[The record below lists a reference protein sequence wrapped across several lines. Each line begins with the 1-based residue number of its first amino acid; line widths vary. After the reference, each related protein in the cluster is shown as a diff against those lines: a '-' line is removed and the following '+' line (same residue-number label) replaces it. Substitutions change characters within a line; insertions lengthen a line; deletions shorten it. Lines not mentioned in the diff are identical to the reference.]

1 MSDMPISR
9 FVTAADGI
17 KIHVRDYASRSTGA
31 LPVVCL
37 PGLARTTADFE
48 ALAEALAADGRR
60 VVALDYRGRGRSD
73 YDPDPA
79 KYSLPVELGDVIT
92 VLMALACEPAVFVG
106 TSRGGILTMLMAAVR
121 PVAIA
126 GAVLNDIGP
135 VLETEGLV
143 RIKGYVGKLPT
154 PASYDDAARMLARL
168 FGAQFPKLSRD
179 DWLKSAYRTYKDKDG
194 VLVADYDVALA
205 RTLEDVDPAKPL
217 PDLWPQ
223 FEALKPVP
231 VMAIRGANSDL
242 LSAATVNEMGQRHP
256 DLETLVVPDQGHAP
270 LLAEADVIARIA
282 AFAHRC
288 DTRRGDVSA

>member
-1 MSDMPISR
+1 MSDVPISR
-9 FVTAADGI
+9 FVTAADGL
-17 KIHVRDYASRSTGA
+17 KLHVRDYAARNAGA

-48 ALAEALAADGRR
+48 TLAEALAAEGRR

-79 KYSLPVELGDVIT
+79 KYSLPVELGDVIG
-92 VLMALACEPAVFVG
+92 VLAALACEPAVFVG

-121 PVAIA
+121 PAAIA

-154 PASYDDAARMLARL
+154 PANYDDAARILARL
-168 FGAQFPKLSRD
+168 FGPQFPKLGHD
-179 DWLKSAYRTYKDKDG
+179 DWVRSAQRTYKDKDG
-194 VLVADYDVALA
+194 ILVADYDVALA
-205 RTLEDVDPAKPL
+205 RALEDFDPGKAL

-242 LSAATVNEMGQRHP
+242 LSATTVNEMGQRHP

-282 AFAHRC
+282 AFVRRC
-288 DTRRGDVSA
+288 DARRRSGSS

>member
-1 MSDMPISR
+1 MSDMPASR

-17 KIHVRDYASRSTGA
+17 NIHVREYAAHDANA

-48 ALAEALAADGRR
+48 TLAEALAAEGRR
-60 VVALDYRGRGRSD
+60 VIALDYRGRGRSD
-73 YDPDPA
+73 YDPDPT
-79 KYSLPVELGDVIT
+79 KYSLPVELGDVIA
-92 VLMALACEPAVFVG
+92 VLTALACEPAVFIG

-121 PVAIA
+121 PEAIV
-126 GAVLNDIGP
+126 GAILNDIGP

-154 PASYDDAARMLARL
+154 PASYDDAARILARL
-168 FGAQFPKLSRD
+168 FGGQFPKLTHE
-179 DWLKSAYRTYKDKDG
+179 DWIKSAYRTYKDQDG
-194 VLVADYDVALA
+194 ALVADYDVALA
-205 RTLEDVDPAKPL
+205 RALEDFDPSKPL

-223 FEALKPVP
+223 FEALKTVP

-242 LSAATVNEMGQRHP
+242 LSAATVSEMARRHP
-256 DLETLVVPDQGHAP
+256 DLETLIVPNQGHAP

-282 AFAHRC
+282 AFVRRC
-288 DTRRGDVSA
+288 DARHAS

>member
-1 MSDMPISR
+1 MSDRPISR
-9 FVTAADGI
+9 FVTTADGI
-17 KIHVRDYASRSTGA
+17 KIHVRDYYAGHAGA

-48 ALAEALAADGRR
+48 TLAEALAAAGRR

-73 YDPDPA
+73 YDPDPT

-92 VLMALACEPAVFVG
+92 VLMALECEPAVFVG
-106 TSRGGILTMLMAAVR
+106 TSRGGILTMLLAAVR
-121 PVAIA
+121 PAAIA

-135 VLETEGLV
+135 VLEAEGLV

-154 PASYDDAARMLARL
+154 PASYDEAARILAKL
-168 FGAQFPKLSRD
+168 FGAQFPKLSHN

-194 VLVADYDVALA
+194 VLIVDYDVALA
-205 RTLEDVDPAKPL
+205 RALEDFDPAKPL

-242 LSAATVNEMGQRHP
+242 LSAATLNEMSKRHP
-256 DLETLVVPDQGHAP
+256 GLETLVVPDQGHAP
-270 LLAEADVIARIA
+270 LLADADVIDRIA
-282 AFAHRC
+282 AFVRRC
-288 DTRRGDVSA
+288 EAGREAVSA